1 MYPDTLHDEALLEM
15 QSNTSPWTEL
25 FQAEDAAD
33 EAQGSTVES
42 SAAAWH
48 STDDERP
55 THDALSAIFCS

>member
-25 FQAEDAAD
+25 FQDDAAAA
-33 EAQGSTVES
+33 EAQGSAAES